1 VKNVIKAAILAIV
14 VGFVFMDKPFVLLV
28 FSTIAIMSIAA
39 LGLNI
44 LSGYAGVVSIG
55 HAAFMLIGAYTSAMM
70 SIHLHTPF
78 AVNVITGAILSAI
91 FSLVFGVPA
100 LRLAGFYLAIA
111 TLAMMEALV
120 QFTYASEFLGAAQ
133 GIKNIPRLF
142 QSELA
147 VYALNAAALIG
158 ISYLINLMIKS
169 PVGVKFKMLRDSE
182 MASSAYG
189 VNVSVTKIQA
199 FVVSAVLC
207 SIAGSL
213 YAHTIGYIGPEDF
226 GLFPSVMLLAMIL
239 IGGMA
244 TVSGGVIGA
253 AIITGLPFFFS
264 RGKIPMSL
272 IVGVALIFFVLFSP
286 AGLVYRISVIYGKY
300 LQRPYIWLI
309 RVILKM
315 LKPTGKFV
323 TVNGVKMHYVEHG
336 EGQPVIMIHGNLA
349 HHKWYQ
355 KVWDL
360 QGYKTYAIDLPNHMW
375 SEWTE
380 SVSIEKYAD
389 FVKGFMAELGIS
401 KAIIVGHSLGGAVA
415 MNLAV
420 KYPDA
425 VDKLVLLAAGPPTG
439 IQSAP
444 ERYPVYE
451 RLKTDKN
458 MLKMFM
464 KAVAPGLKDMLL
476 MDKLVNYVFLQ
487 NPMVYIAHADE
498 VGKFNIT
505 NIKSQYK
512 NPYIFLLGD
521 KDIAIS
527 KNMAEATLAYLGS
540 NGKLIMH
547 EGIGHALIME
557 NPELFKKEFY
567 AFANQSI

>member
-1 VKNVIKAAILAIV
+1 MKNVIKAAILALIL
-14 VGFVFMDKPFVLLV
+14 GLVFMDKPFILLII
-28 FSTIAIMSIAA
+28 STIAIMGIAA
-39 LGLNI
+39 LGLNV
-44 LSGYAGVVSIG
+44 LSGYAGQVSIG
-55 HAAFMLIGAYTSAMM
+55 HAAFMLIGAYTSALL

-78 AVNVITGAILSAI
+78 VVNVVVGALFSAI
-91 FSLVFGVPA
+91 FSLIFGVPA

-142 QSELA
+142 KSELA
-147 VYALNAAALIG
+147 VYALNVIALIG

-169 PVGVKFKMLRDSE
+169 PVGAKFKMLRDSE

-207 SIAGSL
+207 SVAGSL

-239 IGGMA
+239 IGG
-244 TVSGGVIGA
+244 VSSISGGFIGA
-253 AIITGLPFFFS
+253 IIITGLPFFFS

-286 AGLVYRISVIYGKY
+286 QGLVYRISILYGNY

-309 RVILKM
+309 RTILKM
-315 LKPTGKFV
+315 IKPEGKFV
-323 TVNGVKMHYVEHG
+323 TVNGIKMHYVEHG
-336 EGQPVIMIHGNLA
+336 AGKPVIMIHGNLA
-349 HHKWYQ
+349 CHKWYQ

-375 SEWTE
+375 SGWTD

-389 FVKGFMAELGIS
+389 FVKGFMEALGIGKS
-401 KAIIVGHSLGGAVA
+401 IIVGHSLGGAVA
-415 MNLAV
+415 MNVAV
-420 KYPDA
+420 KYPEA
-425 VDKLVLLAAGPPTG
+425 VEKLILLAAGPPTG
-439 IQSAP
+439 IKSAP

-464 KAVAPGLKDMLL
+464 KAVAPGLKDPIL

-487 NPMVYIAHADE
+487 NPMLYIAHADE
-498 VGKFNIT
+498 VGKFDISH
-505 NIKSQYK
+505 IESKYK
-512 NPYIFLLGD
+512 NPYIFLLG
-521 KDIAIS
+521 KEDIAIS
-527 KNMAEATLAYLGS
+527 KAMGEATVAYLGN
-540 NGKLIMH
+540 NGKLIINDN
-547 EGIGHALIME
+547 IGHSLIME

-567 AFANQSI
+567 AFAN